1 MKKTVILFDLDGT
14 LTDSGEGVINS
25 AWYALKHFNLPL
37 PPREEMRVMVGPPL
51 RDSFLRFGVA
61 PEQVE
66 KAVELYRERY
76 VPTGM
81 FENTPYPGISAML
94 AALKEA
100 GHRLYVATSKPE
112 SMAVEILTK
121 FRLDGYFD
129 KICGASM
136 DDTRDTKDKVIAY
149 ILKELNCGTQ
159 AVMVGDTK
167 YDVLGAAEHH
177 IPTVGVTWGYGLKS
191 ELVDAGA
198 AATVDTTAQLLE
210 YFEVQ

>member
-129 KICGASM
+129 RIYGASM
-136 DDTRDTKDKVIAY
+136 DDTRDTKDKVISY
-149 ILKELNCGTQ
+149 ILKELNCGNQ